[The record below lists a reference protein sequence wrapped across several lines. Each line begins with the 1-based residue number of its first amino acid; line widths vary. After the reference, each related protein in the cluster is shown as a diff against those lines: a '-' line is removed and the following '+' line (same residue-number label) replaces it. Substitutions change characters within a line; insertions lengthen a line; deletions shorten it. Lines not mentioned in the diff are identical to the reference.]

1 MFKNL
6 FKSSLMILF
15 LIIGLSGK
23 SFAQE
28 LKFFTIGTG
37 GTAYTYYPVGGM
49 IANAISKP
57 PGSRECGK
65 GGSCG
70 VPNLIASAVS
80 SRGSVD
86 NVNAI
91 ISGLRNSGFAQSDV
105 AYWAYT
111 GTGTMEGKEPAKD
124 LRTIAA
130 LFQEHIHLVA
140 LKKSNINSVKDLK
153 GKRVSLDEPGSGTYV
168 DAKLILESNGL
179 STSDVKAEAL
189 KGKAATDALRNGKV
203 DAIFVV
209 AGYPTGAIVELAS
222 AVDIKLVPI
231 DGAGA
236 KALTSK
242 YGFFSESP
250 IPSGTYEGVDQVNT
264 VAVGA
269 QWFTSAKEDSELI
282 YQITKALWNK
292 ESRKLM
298 DVGHAKGKTI
308 TPDTALSGV
317 GVPLHPGAEKFY
329 KEAGLLN

>member
-1 MFKNL
+1 MIKNL

-15 LIIGLSGK
+15 LMIGLSGK

-329 KEAGLLN
+329 KEAGFLN